1 MMKMLTSTRRN
12 WQDRN
17 QTKAT
22 RLAAVVLMAAAVA
35 ALMPRGAVARGAEEA
50 QSQPGSSTSTPTPTA
65 AQTFDQRSEAFSDLE
80 WVTRPSRDVV
90 IGFTITAEIGEVL
103 VSGGQRVKAGQLM
116 IRAKEAEAL
125 AGLAVQ
131 RVRAANTAPV
141 DSARASLDLAE
152 VRYKRIKEAD
162 DQKAASPQE
171 LDERRVAVE
180 AAKAALAN
188 AQSQASEEQKR
199 LVQLEEQAKR
209 YRLEA
214 PFDGIVEQVTVDVGQ
229 TVEAPQPVIRV
240 VNIDTLWIDLPVP
253 TARTLTEGGGIKS
266 GAPAWVLMDLPG
278 AFVIKGKVLYVSP
291 VADAA
296 AETRRVRVE
305 VPNPNL
311 WPPGTKARVRFTEP
325 TGAAT
330 QTDVRAE
337 AAK

>member
-1 MMKMLTSTRRN
+1 MMKMLTSMR
-12 WQDRN
+12 WLQQDRT
-17 QTKAT
+17 QTNVS
-22 RLAAVVLMAAAVA
+22 RLAAAALVAAAVA
-35 ALMPRGAVARGAEEA
+35 MVTARGVDARGAEA
-50 QSQPGSSTSTPTPTA
+50 GQPGAPTS

-90 IGFTITAEIGEVL
+90 IGFTITAEVGEVL

-116 IRAKEAEAL
+116 IRAKEEEAL

-141 DSARASLDLAE
+141 DSARANLDLAE
-152 VRYKRIKEAD
+152 VRFKRIKEAD

-253 TARTLTEGGGIKS
+253 TARTLTDGGGIKA

-278 AFVIKGKVLYVSP
+278 AMVIKGKVLYVSP

-325 TGAAT
+325 AGAAMPA
-330 QTDVRAE
+330 DVRAE

>member
-1 MMKMLTSTRRN
+1 MKAMLTSMR
-12 WQDRN
+12 WLKQDRT
-17 QTKAT
+17 QTNT
-22 RLAAVVLMAAAVA
+22 SRLAAAALVAAVA
-35 ALMPRGAVARGAEEA
+35 MVTASGVDAREAEA
-50 QSQPGSSTSTPTPTA
+50 TNTQPGSPTA
-65 AQTFDQRSEAFSDLE
+65 APTFEQRSEAFSDLE

-90 IGFTITAEIGEVL
+90 IGFTITAEVGEVL

-116 IRAKEAEAL
+116 IRAKEEEAL

-141 DSARASLDLAE
+141 DSARANLDLAE
-152 VRYKRIKEAD
+152 VRFKRIKEAD

-229 TVEAPQPVIRV
+229 TVESPQPVIRV

-253 TARTLTEGGGIKS
+253 TARTLTDGGGAEGKGIRA

-278 AFVIKGKVLYVSP
+278 AMVIKGKVLYVSP

-325 TGAAT
+325 AGAAT
-330 QTDVRAE
+330 PADVRAE